1 MDANH
6 LILESRQERN
16 NQRDRRRIMAAQRAG
31 KASVELTYRFGLP
44 SSEPLLWLA
53 DAVASAVL
61 TAEFAS
67 ERSMISLIERILRRV
82 SL

>member
-1 MDANH
+1 
-6 LILESRQERN
+6 
-16 NQRDRRRIMAAQRAG
+16 
-31 KASVELTYRFGLP
+31 
-44 SSEPLLWLA
+44 LA